1 MPLKLS
7 KSFTSPS
14 LATLSSTTTS
24 TTTASSS
31 SSAAAAANPSATL
44 PSSLADPTLA
54 LPKLIVFDLDYT
66 LWPFWIDTHVSPPL
80 KPSPTRTSATDKL
93 GEDFAFYADVPWI
106 LQLLPRAIGCD
117 SSSPSS
123 PSSNTPLKLGVASR
137 TAAPQLAR
145 DLLKML
151 QLPPLED
158 GDKPRRAIDVF
169 DGPMEIYPSSKI
181 RHFEAIQKKTGIR
194 FEDMLFF
201 DDERRNAETER
212 LGLTMRLVTD
222 GLCWAEVEKGVEEWR
237 RRRGFRTH
245 SEGSVSTA

>member
-1 MPLKLS
+1 MARKLS
-7 KSFTSPS
+7 KSFASPS
-14 LATLSSTTTS
+14 STTLSSTTTS
-24 TTTASSS
+24 S
-31 SSAAAAANPSATL
+31 SSAAANSSAIL
-44 PSSLADPTLA
+44 PSSLADPALA

-66 LWPFWIDTHVSPPL
+66 LWPFWVDTHVSPPL
-80 KPSPTRTSATDKL
+80 KPSPTRTSAADKF

-117 SSSPSS
+117 SSSSS
-123 PSSNTPLKLGVASR
+123 SAPNAPIKLGVASR
-137 TAAPQLAR
+137 TSAPQLAR

-151 QLPPLED
+151 HLPPLEE
-158 GDKPRRAIDVF
+158 GDKSRRAIDVF

-212 LGLTMRLVTD
+212 LGLTMWLVSD
-222 GLCWAEVEKGVEEWR
+222 GLCWGEVEKGVEEWR
-237 RRRGFRTH
+237 RRRGFRTC
-245 SEGSVSTA
+245 SEGCLSGE